1 MIINTTSKHSMETD
15 VAKFLDITVEELY
28 QYIDYASEKATVDS
42 FCFRED
48 VFFQELNSIISDL
61 QPENIIEEVFC
72 FHLSRRLNTCAKN
85 LTFCN
90 LKELLLTQNEFSD
103 FLRKFNIVFFEKQ
116 GRISFTYNRVQIPID
131 NTENNAAGYL
141 RARFYGED
149 FCFNGFALRDQ
160 LLNNSYARE
169 LYDGPEFL
177 QRLSEYLNNPQILSA
192 YKESSTYYCYHL
204 KMPFSEVVFDEAEEL
219 QGKEKEL
226 YFIDKICSRLFLYSE
241 TKADYISDNDNP
253 IFRAN
258 DFAIIPS
265 EYVVHKEELTFEMLR

>member
-1 MIINTTSKHSMETD
+1 MIIDTTSKHSMETD

-28 QYIDYASEKATVDS
+28 QYIDYASEKATIDS

-61 QPENIIEEVFC
+61 QPKNIIEEVFC
-72 FHLSRRLNTCAKN
+72 FHLSRRLNNCAKN

-90 LKELLLTQNEFSD
+90 LKELLLTQNEFSE

-116 GRISFTYNRVQIPID
+116 GKISFSYNGVPIPID
-131 NTENNAAGYL
+131 NIENNAAGYL
-141 RARFYGED
+141 RSRLYSAD

-160 LLNNSYARE
+160 LLKNSYARE

-177 QRLSEYLNNPQILSA
+177 QRLSKYLTKPQILSS
-192 YKESSTYYCYHL
+192 YKENSTYYCYHL
-204 KMPFSEVVFDEAEEL
+204 KIPFSEVVFDEAEEL
-219 QGKEKEL
+219 QEKEKEL

-241 TKADYISDNDNP
+241 LKADYISDNDNP

-265 EYVVHKEELTFEMLR
+265 EYVVRKEELTLEMLL